1 MIAPARRSRPG
12 RSRRAGAAASG
23 LALALLLA
31 PAPARAESPADAG
44 AADTADAAATPPVVS
59 PQARTAEIAIRAA
72 EEEIARSGARS
83 PLLDRLV
90 ESARAA
96 YAAGRYEDAIGT
108 ARRARMVAGRRGRD
122 APQATPV
129 ARMYTEVQYEA
140 LERLVALENRGSN
153 EPTVLAAR
161 ELVDAA
167 EAAMASGNVTQ
178 AENLSRR
185 AILMMG
191 AMPPPRAARDTSD
204 RRVDLN
210 RATREELAR
219 VPGMTAE
226 MIRNLLWFRRWIG
239 PLRSYGELRYV
250 PAFDPEYLAI
260 AERWLVVHSPA
271 R

>member
-1 MIAPARRSRPG
+1 MSSSVIPDRNCRRPSTL
-12 RSRRAGAAASG
+12 AAASWV
-23 LALALLLA
+23 ALIVLLA
-31 PAPARAESPADAG
+31 ASPARAESAAG
-44 AADTADAAATPPVVS
+44 GAEEGLETGAATPAAVN

-72 EEEIARSGARS
+72 EEEIARGGARS
-83 PLLDRLV
+83 PLLDRLL

-96 YAAGRYEDAIGT
+96 YAAGRYDDAIGT
-108 ARRARMVAGRRGRD
+108 ARRARMVAGRRGRE

-129 ARMYTEVQYEA
+129 ARLYTEVQYDA

-185 AILMMG
+185 AILMMA
-191 AMPPPRAARDTSD
+191 AMPPPRAARDTGD

-250 PAFDPEYLAI
+250 PAFDPEFLAI
-260 AERWLVVHSPA
+260 AGRWLAVHPST